1 MDNADIYARFYAK
14 KSHNLILNTQG
25 RREMKEQ
32 GPRQIK
38 KRKAIKQ
45 KRLLFI
51 NLSIHSPSSLVK
63 KEEQQQQQQIEY
75 QIAFINALVYSG
87 TTFSGPKGFI
97 ISR

>member
-38 KRKAIKQ
+38 RRKAIKQ

-63 KEEQQQQQQIEY
+63 KKSNNNNNRLSI
-75 QIAFINALVYSG
+75 
-87 TTFSGPKGFI
+87 K
-97 ISR
+97 